1 MSYSAFAKYLANAF
15 LYKKKKKEKTFSWI
29 PSHVARTKT
38 PDSRFHSLNLRPAT
52 RT

>member
-29 PSHVARTKT
+29 PSPTVTVTCGEDKNT
-38 PDSRFHSLNLRPAT
+38 RF
-52 RT
+52 